1 MIALIAGQGQLPVA
15 VHHALKTASRA
26 HVIAAMGDVD
36 ASLPDV
42 QPFRVEQLGTFFAA
56 LTDLGVRQ
64 VCFAGAATRPQI
76 DPSKIDAATLP
87 LVPKIAAAMAGGDD
101 STLRVAISLFE
112 DAGFEVIA
120 APQLVDGLLPPHG
133 DLTAIKPSEGG
144 LNDIARARDVHGA
157 LAAADVGQAV
167 IVAQGQVLAVE
178 ALLGTD
184 WMMQSLLQAE
194 SEQDVSDVFSDPLG
208 FATDVLAGPIQ
219 DAPRRN
225 LRLPEGGV
233 LYKAPKAGQDLRIDL
248 PTIGPETIR
257 GAIALGLNGIA
268 IGPNT
273 QVLELDKTI
282 AAASDGGLFLHVLA

>member
-1 MIALIAGQGQLPVA
+1 MIGLIAGQGQLPVA
-15 VHHALKTASRA
+15 VHHALKTAGRA

-36 ASLPDV
+36 PSLPDV
-42 QPFRVEQLGTFFAA
+42 QPFQVEQLGTFFAA
-56 LTDLGVRQ
+56 LMDLGVSQ
-64 VCFAGAATRPQI
+64 VCFAGAVARPQI
-76 DPSKIDAATLP
+76 DSSKIDAATLP

-112 DAGFEVIA
+112 DAGFEVVA
-120 APQLVDGLLPPHG
+120 APQIVDGLLPPHG
-133 DLTAIKPSEGG
+133 DLTSSKPSERD
-144 LNDIARARDVHGA
+144 LIDISRAQDVHGA

-184 WMMQSLLQAE
+184 WMVQSLLQAAPA
-194 SEQDVSDVFSDPLG
+194 QDVTDVFSDPLG

-219 DAPRRN
+219 ETPRRHS
-225 LRLPEGGV
+225 RLPKGGV

-248 PTIGPETIR
+248 PTIGPKTVL

-268 IGPNT
+268 IGPST

-282 AAASDGGLFLHVLA
+282 AAASDGGLFLYVLA